1 MKAKQKATEVSQQ
14 ADMQSELDVSE
25 TNSADHQAMS
35 KDEVKFVGEL
45 GWLTAA
51 AMLVAG
57 VAASI

>member
-14 ADMQSELDVSE
+14 ADMQSELDVFK
-25 TNSADHQAMS
+25 TNTENNQSMS
-35 KDEVKFVGEL
+35 TDEVKFVGEL